1 MEEFTPKYGILEHNK
16 ELYKE
21 IEKTESVCVTIRRGD
36 FVENKKFKQVYDV
49 CTKSYYYRGM
59 KEIAKQVKDPC
70 FVIFSDDIPWIK
82 KHMKFPYNVYYEDG
96 TDTVQEKLRM
106 MYSCKHF
113 VISNSTFSW
122 WAQYLSRNPNKIVV
136 SPNRWYNS
144 RFQTALIGK
153 DWILLDPDKE

>member
-1 MEEFTPKYGILEHNK
+1 M
-16 ELYKE
+16 
-21 IEKTESVCVTIRRGD
+21 
-36 FVENKKFKQVYDV
+36 
-49 CTKSYYYRGM
+49 
-59 KEIAKQVKDPC
+59 
-70 FVIFSDDIPWIK
+70 
-82 KHMKFPYNVYYEDG
+82 YYEDG